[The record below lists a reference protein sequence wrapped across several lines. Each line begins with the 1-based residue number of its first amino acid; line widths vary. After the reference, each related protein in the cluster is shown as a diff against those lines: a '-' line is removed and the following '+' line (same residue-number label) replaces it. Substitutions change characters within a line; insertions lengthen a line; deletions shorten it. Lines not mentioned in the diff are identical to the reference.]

1 MKKKLLL
8 LGAALILC
16 ALSSCS
22 KTDVPPI
29 RSGDAV
35 TIPTSSRPRPIAQA
49 PTLPLPP
56 PDSCVDSQQ

>member
-1 MKKKLLL
+1 MKNKLLL
-8 LGAALILC
+8 LGAILILC
-16 ALSSCS
+16 ALCSCS

-49 PTLPLPP
+49 PAQPLPP
-56 PDSCVDSQQ
+56 PDTCADSQ